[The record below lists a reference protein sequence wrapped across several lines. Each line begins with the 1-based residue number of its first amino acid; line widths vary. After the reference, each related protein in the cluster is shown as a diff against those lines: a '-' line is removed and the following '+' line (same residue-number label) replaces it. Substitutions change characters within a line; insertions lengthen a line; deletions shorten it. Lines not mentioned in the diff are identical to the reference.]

1 MDPLTHAISGA
12 ALARA
17 LPRHR
22 LPTAQ
27 WLLIVLLAMAPDADY
42 VLHYFSD
49 TLYLT
54 HHRGITHSLL
64 MLPLWTWLIASLMP
78 RSRERYPVLPWLIGA
93 ALAMHILL
101 DIATSFG
108 TMILA
113 PFSDWRAS
121 FDLVFIID
129 PIFTGLMLLPLL
141 FGIFLKDRARLL
153 GLLSLALMGFY
164 LALTLASHH
173 KALELARQQQ
183 PAALSVAALPLP
195 FSPFHWQLIATY
207 PGQYQRAAVNLLP
220 GFTGTESL
228 FPERF
233 RKRFMPPLQSP
244 DKLQWQ
250 ELTSMSAVKLPAG
263 MPGVAFYRWFA
274 RFPVLL
280 ERDATHIEFGD
291 LRFGAGVPGEV
302 ASFRLRLEL
311 GEQPKAWLIWRDE
324 RKSPLD

>member
-17 LPRHR
+17 LPR
-22 LPTAQ
+22 LPLPFRQ

-42 VLHYFSD
+42 ILHYFSD
-49 TLYLT
+49 TLYLE
-54 HHRGITHSLL
+54 HHRGVTHSLL

-78 RSRERYPVLPWLIGA
+78 LSRERYPVLPWLIGA

-101 DIATSFG
+101 DLITSFG

-113 PFSDWRAS
+113 PLSDWRAS

-141 FGIFLKDRARLL
+141 LGIFLKDRIRLL
-153 GLLSLALMGFY
+153 AVLSLTLMGFY
-164 LALTLASHH
+164 LALTLVAHH
-173 KALELARQQQ
+173 KALELAHRDQ
-183 PAALSVAALPLP
+183 PAAIAWAALPLP

-207 PGQYQRAAVNLLP
+207 PGHYRRAAVNLLP
-220 GFTGTESL
+220 GFSGTAPL

-233 RKRFMPPLQSP
+233 RKRFMPPLQAP
-244 DKLQWQ
+244 GQLQWQ
-250 ELTSMSAVKLPAG
+250 ELTAMNAVKLPEDT
-263 MPGVAFYRWFA
+263 PGVEFYRWFA

-280 ERDATHIEFGD
+280 ERDANHIEFGD

-311 GEQPKAWLIWRDE
+311 GKEPKAWLIWRDE
-324 RKSPLD
+324 RKSPLK